1 MAPLAS
7 FLRWRVLIPSGSM
20 TVDDFANQI
29 ASFVS
34 AGVIDGVPFN
44 GS

>member
-1 MAPLAS
+1 MVPRAS

-20 TVDDFANQI
+20 AEDDLANRI
-29 ASFVS
+29 TAFVS
-34 AGVIDGVPFN
+34 AGVKDGVPVN